1 MRDNRRARVACICAA
16 DKRHQLCDDSAVT
29 SAALGVQIQ
38 EMTTR
43 RTFIGG
49 AAASIAGAAFVTG
62 SSSAHALNVRADSE
76 PAQQPPSNMPPAIRA
91 LAPMRGGVVPISADE
106 RRARIERAKDLMSKN
121 NIDALLLMG
130 GTSMD
135 YFTGVRWGLSER
147 MLAAIIPLKGS
158 AFLVTPKFE
167 EERAMEQAHNG
178 PLGSDAEVY
187 AWEEHESPYERIA
200 LGLKA
205 RGISTATIGVEETV
219 RFVFADGAA
228 HLSNVKVVSG
238 TPVTAGCRVI
248 KDEHEL
254 ALMRHASKVTLK
266 AYEAAWKSL
275 KEGMTQD
282 DFGRLVQQAHRQL
295 GYDGS
300 AGVQVGK
307 YSALP
312 HGSVTPQTVHE
323 GSILL
328 IDGGCK
334 VEGYSS
340 DLSRTFVL
348 GKATQRMKDV
358 FEVEHRAQSAALAAA
373 KPGVP
378 CEAVDAAAR
387 KVITD
392 AGFGPDYKYFSHR
405 VGHGMGMDGHEWPY
419 LVRGNKLPLA
429 PGMVFSD
436 EPGIYIPDEFGIRLE
451 DDMVITE
458 SGAELFTPQ
467 SPSLE
472 QPFANA

>member
-1 MRDNRRARVACICAA
+1 MFGATTFTGEQAPIAA
-16 DKRHQLCDDSAVT
+16 ENL
-29 SAALGVQIQ
+29 
-38 EMTTR
+38 
-43 RTFIGG
+43 
-49 AAASIAGAAFVTG
+49 
-62 SSSAHALNVRADSE
+62 
-76 PAQQPPSNMPPAIRA
+76 PPAIRA
-91 LAPMRGGVVPISADE
+91 LKSMKALAKPITIDE
-106 RRARIERAKDLMSKN
+106 RRGRLQKARELMRAN
-121 NIDALLLMG
+121 GHDALLLTG
-130 GTSMD
+130 GTSME
-135 YFTGVRWGLSER
+135 YFTGIRWGLSER
-147 MLAAIIPLKGS
+147 LLAAVIPVTGS

-167 EERAMEQAHNG
+167 EERAMEQAHQG
-178 PLGSDAEVY
+178 PLGREADVF
-187 AWEEHESPYERIA
+187 AWEENENPYTLMA
-200 LGLKA
+200 KGLKA
-205 RGISTATIGVEETV
+205 RGLSTATIGAEETV

-228 HLSNVKVVSG
+228 HIPAVKVVSG
-238 TPVTAGCRVI
+238 TPVTAGCRTV
-248 KDEHEL
+248 KDAHEV
-254 ALMRHASKVTLK
+254 ALMRLASQVTLK

-275 KEGMTQD
+275 KEGMTQA
-282 DFGRLVQQAHRQL
+282 DFANLVQLAHRQL

-312 HGSVTPQTVHE
+312 HGSTTPQVIRE
-323 GSILL
+323 GAILL

-334 VEGYSS
+334 AEGYSS
-340 DLSRTFVL
+340 DLSRTFVM

-358 FEVEHRAQSAALAAA
+358 FEVEYRAQTAAVRIARPGLA
-373 KPGVP
+373 

-436 EPGIYIPDEFGIRLE
+436 EPGIYIPGEFGIRLE
-451 DDMVITE
+451 DDMLITQ

-467 SPSLE
+467 SESLE
-472 QPFANA
+472 KPF